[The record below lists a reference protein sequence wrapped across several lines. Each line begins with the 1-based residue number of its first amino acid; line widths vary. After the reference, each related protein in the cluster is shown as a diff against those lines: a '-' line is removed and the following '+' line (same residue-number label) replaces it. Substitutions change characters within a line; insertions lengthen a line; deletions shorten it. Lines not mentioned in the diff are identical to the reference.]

1 MYKIHTSEAV
11 VESDAS
17 NKDGSSGPGSDNSEA
32 AESQDQGV
40 TLAVTEMNNGGDLEG
55 QGLKQGHGSE

>member
-17 NKDGSSGPGSDNSEA
+17 NEDGSSSPGSDNSEA
-32 AESQDQGV
+32 EDSEDEGV
-40 TLAVTEMNNGGDLEG
+40 TLAVTETNNGRDLEG
-55 QGLKQGHGSE
+55 QGLEQGHGSE